1 MLLNLKWILSG
12 LFSKYLV
19 GVGIPGNASEWR
31 IFFRKFQLLL
41 LSIHSHGTVHAC
53 CWKKVQNYNHFLT
66 TTNIIDSLFNNT
78 SIDANMDGYLWQ
90 ADILPGPPH
99 MKNSMSH
106 WSLAIIRPYS
116 FSDRENIKGLP
127 KLDILV
133 RNTYVVIIF
142 LFHSLKWHMG
152 GRKKQLWERGCW

>member
-1 MLLNLKWILSG
+1 MLPILKWILSG

-41 LSIHSHGTVHAC
+41 LSTHSHGTVHAS

-106 WSLAIIRPYS
+106 WSLVIIWPYS
-116 FSDRENIKGLP
+116 FSDRENFKGLP
-127 KLDILV
+127 LIP
-133 RNTYVVIIF
+133 N
-142 LFHSLKWHMG
+142 
-152 GRKKQLWERGCW
+152 

>member
-1 MLLNLKWILSG
+1 MLSILKWILSG

-66 TTNIIDSLFNNT
+66 TTNIIDSYYYRCKYGWLLMAGRYFTRPAPHEKFYESLIPGN
-78 SIDANMDGYLWQ
+78 YL
-90 ADILPGPPH
+90 AL
-99 MKNSMSH
+99 
-106 WSLAIIRPYS
+106 
-116 FSDRENIKGLP
+116 
-127 KLDILV
+127 
-133 RNTYVVIIF
+133 
-142 LFHSLKWHMG
+142 
-152 GRKKQLWERGCW
+152 